1 MSALFPSKRDF
12 MDLNRNFFGD
22 SFDRLF
28 NEMNTF
34 NVDIKESDD
43 AYELEADL
51 PGLTKEDVKLDY
63 KDNVLSIEAYKEEKA
78 EKEDKD
84 RNYIRRER
92 STRSYSRQF
101 IFKDIDEDNISAK
114 FDKGVLTIE
123 LPKKDKTGTES
134 KRIEIN

>member
-1 MSALFPSKRDF
+1 